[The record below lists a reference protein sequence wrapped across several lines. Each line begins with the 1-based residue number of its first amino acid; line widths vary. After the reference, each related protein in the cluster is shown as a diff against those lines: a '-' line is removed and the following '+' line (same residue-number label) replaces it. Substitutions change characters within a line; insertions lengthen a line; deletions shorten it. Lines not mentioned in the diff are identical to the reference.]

1 MSQQRARAG
10 HDSIKPRYAEASTS
24 WAGGHDSITAGHDS
38 VNGGHDSIIGGHDP
52 IAGELIAGGH
62 DFNGG
67 HGSIKAVTSVD
78 MTPSTGGHDSIN
90 GGHGSIK
97 AVTRSSRVSAVVAR
111 LQRGHDSINAGHDS
125 INGGHDSII
134 GGHDSNTAG
143 ARIERSVPLVQVSFS
158 SLVPFSLLPPSLPC
172 AAPPSPSLC
181 LSLRLSCFFSIFCA
195 RESLSPS
202 LWLFLLVFLS
212 RSVTLSLSISL

>member
-1 MSQQRARAG
+1 MSRQQARAG
-10 HDSIKPRYAEASTS
+10 HDSVTGGHDSITPRYAEAPAC
-24 WAGGHDSITAGHDS
+24 WAGGYDSITAGHDS
-38 VNGGHDSIIGGHDP
+38 FNGGHESIIGGHDS
-52 IAGELIAGGH
+52 IAGEH
-62 DFNGG
+62 DF
-67 HGSIKAVTSVD
+67 
-78 MTPSTGGHDSIN
+78 N

-111 LQRGHDSINAGHDS
+111 LQRGHDSTNA
-125 INGGHDSII
+125 GHDSII

-212 RSVTLSLSISL
+212 RSVTLSLSIPL